1 MARRSSGSRAS
12 SREEDHYDSNRDGAD
27 NDPSPGLLGNG
38 SRDEEGP
45 IAGKARAVNA
55 VAMAL
60 ETSEAWEDR
69 WAEGPVDEIKEESE
83 EPDWEAAA
91 ESRPVLEDP
100 LRLYLREIGRG
111 GLLTA
116 RQERELARQ
125 LEGGKHL
132 LGLERELLGE
142 EYCQTLEQEPAEL
155 PSPGWLRQQLRQE
168 FNQSG
173 RNWELTEALLR
184 RLAKSIPLIDALC
197 DCLELPRNPALAQLI
212 NNPTL
217 GAAIDARLS
226 EELLAGLAET
236 LRLEGDEVYRQV
248 TALSLDRWLL
258 GPDGVDLL
266 EDCTLLQLDA
276 AFSEVGS
283 LPELAGDEPLLRR
296 RFNQVQAEGE
306 RAQAQLAEANLRL
319 VVSIAKKYIGRGLA
333 LPDLIQEGNLGLLRA
348 VEKFDHRKGYKF
360 STYATWWIRQAV
372 GRGIAEQARAIRLPV
387 HQVETVNKLIW
398 QQRRLLQE
406 YGREPTAQEI
416 GAAMELRPEQV
427 EELRA
432 MVQEPV
438 SLESP
443 VGAAGDAYLGD
454 FVADRNAP
462 SPAEAATA
470 QLLREQLFKAL
481 ATLPE
486 RESRLLQLRFGLV
499 DDRSRTLEEVGREF
513 GVTRERIRQIEA
525 KALRKLRHPSR
536 ARQLKD
542 FLE

>member
-1 MARRSSGSRAS
+1 MVRRSSGSRAS
-12 SREEDHYDSNRDGAD
+12 SREEDYYDSNQDGAD
-27 NDPSPGLLGNG
+27 NDPSPGMLGNAV
-38 SRDEEGP
+38 RDEERRIEGN
-45 IAGKARAVNA
+45 AMAVSA
-55 VAMAL
+55 VARDL
-60 ETSEAWEDR
+60 ETSEAREDR

-83 EPDWEAAA
+83 EPDWEAEV
-91 ESRPVLEDP
+91 ESRQVLEDP
-100 LRLYLREIGRG
+100 LRMYLREIGRG
-111 GLLTA
+111 ALLTA
-116 RQERELARQ
+116 REERELARQ
-125 LEGGKHL
+125 MEGEQHL

-142 EYCQTLEQEPAEL
+142 EYCQSLEQEPAEL
-155 PSPGWLRQQLRQE
+155 QSPGWRSQQLRQD

-184 RLAKSIPLIDALC
+184 RLVNSITLIDALC
-197 DCLELPRNPALAQLI
+197 DCLELPRNPALSQLI

-217 GAAIDARLS
+217 GAAIDALLS
-226 EELLAGLAET
+226 EELLASLAET

-258 GPDGVDLL
+258 SPDSVDLL
-266 EDCTLLQLDA
+266 RDCTLLQLDA
-276 AFSEVGS
+276 TFSEVGS
-283 LPELAGDEPLLRR
+283 LPELAGYEPLFRR
-296 RFNQVQAEGE
+296 RFNQVKAEGE
-306 RAQAQLAEANLRL
+306 RAQDHLTEANLRL

-348 VEKFDHRKGYKF
+348 VEKFDYRKGYKF

-387 HQVETVNKLIW
+387 RQVETVNKLIW

-406 YGREPTAQEI
+406 YGREPTSQEI

-443 VGAAGDAYLGD
+443 VGAEGDAYLGD
-454 FVADRNAP
+454 FVEDRNAL
-462 SPAEAATA
+462 SPADAATA

-513 GVTRERIRQIEA
+513 GLTRERIRQIEA
-525 KALRKLRHPSR
+525 KALRKLRHPTR
-536 ARQLKD
+536 ARKLKD

>member
-12 SREEDHYDSNRDGAD
+12 SREEDYYDSNRDGPD
-27 NDPSPGLLGNG
+27 NDPSPGLLGNR
-38 SRDEEGP
+38 SRDEERRIEGN
-45 IAGKARAVNA
+45 AMAVSA
-55 VAMAL
+55 VARAL
-60 ETSEAWEDR
+60 ETSEAREDR
-69 WAEGPVDEIKEESE
+69 WEEGAVGEIKEESE
-83 EPDWEAAA
+83 EADWEAAA
-91 ESRPVLEDP
+91 ESRQVLEDP

-116 RQERELARQ
+116 EEERELARQ
-125 LEGGKHL
+125 LEGEQHL

-155 PSPGWLRQQLRQE
+155 QSPGGRSQQLRQE

-197 DCLELPRNPALAQLI
+197 DCLELPRNPALSQLI
-212 NNPTL
+212 DNPTL

-226 EELLAGLAET
+226 EALLAGLAET

-258 GPDGVDLL
+258 GPDSVDLL
-266 EDCTLLQLDA
+266 RDCTLLQLDA
-276 AFSEVGS
+276 AFSEVGA
-283 LPELAGDEPLLRR
+283 LPELAGAEPLFRR
-296 RFNQVQAEGE
+296 RFNQVKVEGE
-306 RAQAQLAEANLRL
+306 RAQAQLTEANLRL

-387 HQVETVNKLIW
+387 HQVETINKLMR

-406 YGREPTAQEI
+406 YGREPTPQEV

-443 VGAAGDAYLGD
+443 VGAEGDAYLGD

-462 SPAEAATA
+462 SPADAATA

-513 GVTRERIRQIEA
+513 GLTRERIRQIEA

-536 ARQLKD
+536 ARKLRG

>member
-12 SREEDHYDSNRDGAD
+12 SREEDYYDSNQDGPD
-27 NDPSPGLLGNG
+27 NDPSPGMLGNAV
-38 SRDEEGP
+38 RAEHPDEGN
-45 IAGKARAVNA
+45 AMAVSA

-69 WAEGPVDEIKEESE
+69 WEEGAVGEIKEESE
-83 EPDWEAAA
+83 EADWEAAA

-100 LRLYLREIGRG
+100 LRLYLREIGRV

-125 LEGGKHL
+125 LEGGGHL

-142 EYCQTLEQEPAEL
+142 EYCQRLEQAPAEL
-155 PSPGWLRQQLRQE
+155 PSPGGRSQQLRQE

-184 RLAKSIPLIDALC
+184 RLANSITLIDALC
-197 DCLELPRNPALAQLI
+197 DCLELPRNPALSQLI

-217 GAAIDARLS
+217 GAAIDALLS
-226 EELLAGLAET
+226 EELLARLTET
-236 LRLEGDEVYRQV
+236 LRLERDEVYRQV

-258 GPDGVDLL
+258 CPDSVDLL

-276 AFSEVGS
+276 TFSEVGS
-283 LPELAGDEPLLRR
+283 LPELAGYEPLFRR

-306 RAQAQLAEANLRL
+306 RAQAHLSEANLRL

-348 VEKFDHRKGYKF
+348 VEKFDYRKGYKF

-372 GRGIAEQARAIRLPV
+372 GRSISEQARAIRLPV
-387 HQVETVNKLIW
+387 HQVETVNKLMR

-416 GAAMELRPEQV
+416 GAAMELRPERV

-443 VGAAGDAYLGD
+443 VGAEGDAYLGD
-454 FVADRNAP
+454 FVEDRNAP
-462 SPAEAATA
+462 SPADAATA

-513 GVTRERIRQIEA
+513 GLTRERIRQIEA

-536 ARQLKD
+536 ARKLKD

>member
-12 SREEDHYDSNRDGAD
+12 SREEDHYDSNQDGAD

-38 SRDEEGP
+38 SRDEERRIEGN
-45 IAGKARAVNA
+45 AMAVSA

-60 ETSEAWEDR
+60 ETSEAREDR
-69 WAEGPVDEIKEESE
+69 WEEGAVGEIKEESE
-83 EPDWEAAA
+83 EADWEAAA

-111 GLLTA
+111 ALLTA

-125 LEGGKHL
+125 LEGGEHL

-142 EYCQTLEQEPAEL
+142 EYCQSLEQEPAEL
-155 PSPGWLRQQLRQE
+155 PSPGWRSQQIRQE

-184 RLAKSIPLIDALC
+184 RLAKSITLIDALC
-197 DCLELPRNPALAQLI
+197 DCLELPRNPALSQLI

-217 GAAIDARLS
+217 GAAIDGRLS

-236 LRLEGDEVYRQV
+236 LRLEGDAVYRQV

-266 EDCTLLQLDA
+266 QDCTLLQLDA

-296 RFNQVQAEGE
+296 RFNQVKVEGE
-306 RAQAQLAEANLRL
+306 RAQAQLSEANLRL

-348 VEKFDHRKGYKF
+348 VEKFDYRKGYKF

-372 GRGIAEQARAIRLPV
+372 GRSIAEQARAIRLPV

-443 VGAAGDAYLGD
+443 VGAEGDAYLGD

-462 SPAEAATA
+462 SPAEAAAA

-536 ARQLKD
+536 ARKLRD

>member
-1 MARRSSGSRAS
+1 MVRRSSGSRAS
-12 SREEDHYDSNRDGAD
+12 SREEDYYDSNQDGAD
-27 NDPSPGLLGNG
+27 NDPSPGMLGNAV
-38 SRDEEGP
+38 RDEERRIEGN
-45 IAGKARAVNA
+45 AMAVSA
-55 VAMAL
+55 VARDL
-60 ETSEAWEDR
+60 ETSEAREDR

-83 EPDWEAAA
+83 EPDWEAEV
-91 ESRPVLEDP
+91 ESRQVLEDP
-100 LRLYLREIGRG
+100 LRMYLREIGRG
-111 GLLTA
+111 ALLTA
-116 RQERELARQ
+116 REERELARQ
-125 LEGGKHL
+125 MEGEQHL

-142 EYCQTLEQEPAEL
+142 EYCQSLEQEPAEL
-155 PSPGWLRQQLRQE
+155 QSPGWRSQQLRQD

-184 RLAKSIPLIDALC
+184 RLVNSITLIDALC
-197 DCLELPRNPALAQLI
+197 DCLELPRNPALSQLI

-217 GAAIDARLS
+217 GAAIDALLS
-226 EELLAGLAET
+226 EELLASLAET

-258 GPDGVDLL
+258 SPDSVDLL
-266 EDCTLLQLDA
+266 RDCTLLQLDA
-276 AFSEVGS
+276 TFSEVGS
-283 LPELAGDEPLLRR
+283 LPELAGYEPLFRR
-296 RFNQVQAEGE
+296 RFNQVKAEGE
-306 RAQAQLAEANLRL
+306 RAQDHLTEANLRL

-348 VEKFDHRKGYKF
+348 VEKFDYRKGYKF

-406 YGREPTAQEI
+406 YGREPTSQEI

-443 VGAAGDAYLGD
+443 AGAEGDAYLGD
-454 FVADRNAP
+454 FVEDRNAL
-462 SPAEAATA
+462 SPADAATA

-513 GVTRERIRQIEA
+513 GLTRERIRQIEA
-525 KALRKLRHPSR
+525 KALRKLRHPTR
-536 ARQLKD
+536 ARKLKD

>member
-12 SREEDHYDSNRDGAD
+12 SREEDYYDSNQDGAD

-38 SRDEEGP
+38 SRDEERRIEGN
-45 IAGKARAVNA
+45 AGAVNA

-60 ETSEAWEDR
+60 ETSEAREDR
-69 WAEGPVDEIKEESE
+69 WVEGPVDEIKEESE

-100 LRLYLREIGRG
+100 LRLYLREIGRV

-125 LEGGKHL
+125 LEGEQHL

-142 EYCQTLEQEPAEL
+142 EYCRTLEQEPAEL
-155 PSPGWLRQQLRQE
+155 PSPGGRSQQLRQD

-184 RLAKSIPLIDALC
+184 RLVKSITLIDALC
-197 DCLELPRNPALAQLI
+197 DCLELPRNPALSQLI

-226 EELLAGLAET
+226 EELLARLAET
-236 LRLEGDEVYRQV
+236 LRLEGAEVYRQV

-258 GPDGVDLL
+258 SSDGVDLL
-266 EDCTLLQLDA
+266 RDCTLLQLDA

-283 LPELAGDEPLLRR
+283 LPELAGDEPLFRR
-296 RFNQVQAEGE
+296 RFNQVKAEGE
-306 RAQAQLAEANLRL
+306 RAQAQLTEANLRL

-348 VEKFDHRKGYKF
+348 VEKFDYRKGYKF

-443 VGAAGDAYLGD
+443 VGAEGDAYLGD

-462 SPAEAATA
+462 SPADAATA

-513 GVTRERIRQIEA
+513 GLTRERIRQIEA

-536 ARQLKD
+536 ARKLKD